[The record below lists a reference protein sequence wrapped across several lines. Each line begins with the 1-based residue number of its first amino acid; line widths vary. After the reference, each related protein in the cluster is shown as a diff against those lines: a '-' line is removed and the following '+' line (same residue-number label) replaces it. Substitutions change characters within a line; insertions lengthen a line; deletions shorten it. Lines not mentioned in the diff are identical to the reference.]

1 MGDEPSDQAPDQPPG
16 QDPNSRSPG
25 LSSAPQ
31 TAGTPKR
38 HRVRNVLVGLGVVA
52 LVIVAVGIGISLG
65 SKPSNAGSSSSAK
78 ASASASTVA
87 KYKSTTDL
95 LAAMAAGG
103 AVCGNAQFQTGST
116 VQGAQSAY
124 IGCDGASSGD
134 TVLEMF
140 TSHADALAYA
150 NRMINSGAITNTPT
164 AEVVGPNWAVNTV
177 PSFATQV
184 QQAVGGQLI
193 NGQPVTQ
200 SAAPAPAPSPTATV
214 LRYSGTSN
222 WNSPPFT
229 ITGNNMTVTYTYSGN
244 QDSNFIADMVAN
256 DPGRPSVNRQHHRHL
271 RRHYND
277 ALSDRVRGVAISS
290 GDYGYR
296 ELDNQDHDVTSPGP
310 GHPLS
315 LCCTVVRVQSKCQ
328 VIASPQAS
336 GPGDCDLRP
345 APDVPGAMLTG
356 RDQLVPRGIGDV
368 TAGTACGRA
377 GAAVRGSRRVHRAF
391 VRRTRAKLPPP
402 QRRDPGNPRPPAAG
416 HPAALLSL
424 GCSRLLP

>member
-1 MGDEPSDQAPDQPPG
+1 M
-16 QDPNSRSPG
+16 
-25 LSSAPQ
+25 
-31 TAGTPKR
+31 
-38 HRVRNVLVGLGVVA
+38 RNVLVGLGVVA
-52 LVIVAVGIGISLG
+52 LVIVAVGIGVSLG
-65 SKPSNAGSSSSAK
+65 SKPNNAGSSSTAK

-87 KYKSTTDL
+87 MYKSATDL

-124 IGCDGASSGD
+124 IGGDGVSSGD

-140 TSHADALAYA
+140 TSHAGALAYA
-150 NRMINSGAITNTPT
+150 NRMINSGATTNTPT

-184 QQAVGGQLI
+184 QRAVGGQLI

-244 QDSNFIADMVAN
+244 QDSNFI
-256 DPGRPSVNRQHHRHL
+256 
-271 RRHYND
+271 
-277 ALSDRVRGVAISS
+277 
-290 GDYGYR
+290 
-296 ELDNQDHDVTSPGP
+296 
-310 GHPLS
+310 
-315 LCCTVVRVQSKCQ
+315 
-328 VIASPQAS
+328 
-336 GPGDCDLRP
+336 
-345 APDVPGAMLTG
+345 
-356 RDQLVPRGIGDV
+356 
-368 TAGTACGRA
+368 TACGRA

-416 HPAALLSL
+416 HPAAPLSL